1 MKILIVEDDEGIV
14 EHLQNALCTQQ
25 YIVEVAHDGQT
36 GWELVESFDYDL
48 ILLDVQLPKLDGI
61 SFCKRLRTKRNN
73 IPIIL
78 LTAEERSIHKV
89 VGLDA
94 GADDY
99 IVKPYN
105 VEELLARIRALL
117 RRGSSELAPILEWNL
132 LTLDPSNCEVKY
144 GEELLHLTAKEY
156 TIVELFLRNT
166 YRIFSQG
173 SLLDRLWSLEECP
186 NENTVRAHIKSLRQK
201 LKKVGAPSDFI
212 ETIYGLGYRLKV
224 RDQELDIQVNQNKS
238 LVQNHPSRPTLERST
253 VSSAPISLDLE
264 AIWNR
269 NKEKYSQRLKVLERT
284 VSALRAG
291 TFDSTLQQEA
301 QQEAHT
307 LKGSLG
313 SFGLIEAEALSREI
327 EQMLRSNAALNPSQ
341 IDHLSQL
348 VKALQPLIEQP
359 LTPAKPSDAPLP
371 LAHGHGAFLLIVDD
385 DRDSALALSSTATA
399 WGFRSEIASTLAQAR
414 RAIAHSPPDIILLD
428 LTLSTSQER
437 GLDLLIEL
445 AQARSPIPVLVLTGT
460 EQLADRVEVARLG
473 ARGFLQK
480 PIAPTQAM
488 QNIIRVHNQTSPSAA
503 TLLIVDDDLPLLE
516 FLRGL
521 LNPWGFKV
529 VLLSEPQRFWEMLE
543 QTAPDLLIL
552 DIEMPEFN
560 GIELCQVVRN
570 EPRWSNLPILFLSAH
585 RDVQT
590 SHQVFTAGAD
600 DFINKPIVEPELVA
614 RILNRL
620 ARSRSREQWVQK
632 LH

>member
-144 GEELLHLTAKEY
+144 GEEVLHLTAKEY

-166 YRIFSQG
+166 HRIFSQ
-173 SLLDRLWSLEECP
+173 SALLDRLWSLEEYP

-201 LKKVGAPSDFI
+201 LKKVGAPSDFF
-212 ETIYGLGYRLKV
+212 ETIYGLGYRLKA
-224 RDQELDIQVNQNKS
+224 RDQELDIQDNQNKS
-238 LVQNHPSRPTLERST
+238 VAQIHPSSFALEQPT
-253 VSSAPISLDLE
+253 VSSAQIPLDLE

-284 VSALRAG
+284 VAALRAE

-301 QQEAHT
+301 QQQAHT

-359 LTPAKPSDAPLP
+359 FTPSKPSDAPLP
-371 LAHGHGAFLLIVDD
+371 HAHRQGAFLLIVDD
-385 DRDSALALSSTATA
+385 DRDSALALSSTAIA

-445 AQARSPIPVLVLTGT
+445 AQARSHIPV
-460 EQLADRVEVARLG
+460 QVARLG

-585 RDVQT
+585 RDAQT

-620 ARSRSREQWVQK
+620 ARSRSRQQ
-632 LH
+632 